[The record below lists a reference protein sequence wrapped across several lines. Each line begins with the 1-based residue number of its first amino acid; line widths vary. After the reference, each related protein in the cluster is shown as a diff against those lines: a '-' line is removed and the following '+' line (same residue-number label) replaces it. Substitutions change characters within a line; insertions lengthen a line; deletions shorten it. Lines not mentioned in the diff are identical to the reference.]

1 MPWQKM
7 QFNNIQNQ
15 NVPKDKKTMDDGLI
29 YLSDREIESSRKAL
43 KYTHGCMMGSTQRKA
58 AQKAGYKSSIAIT
71 KPKPSQALT
80 AMQKELAKQARDR
93 QRRFAMMADLADVG
107 YDEFKDID
115 NPTTHRLGMAAVA
128 LKATGEIN
136 KMTGGYEE
144 NQRRFDHE
152 LERHDPKQDEK
163 SK

>member
-15 NVPKDKKTMDDGLI
+15 SVLKDKKTIDDGLI
-29 YLSDREIESSRKAL
+29 YLSDREIKTNRKAI
-43 KYTHGCMMGSTQRKA
+43 KYTHEYMMGSTQNKA
-58 AQKAGYKSSIAIT
+58 SQKAGYKSSVAIT

-80 AMQKELAKQARDR
+80 AMQRQLTKQARDR
-93 QRRFAMMADLADVG
+93 QRRFAMLADMANTG
-107 YDEFKDID
+107 YDEFKDS
-115 NPTTHRLGMAAVA
+115 NKPTPHRLGMAAIT

-144 NQRRFDHE
+144 AQRCFDYE
-152 LERHDPKQDEK
+152 LDRREPQQDDQN
-163 SK
+163 